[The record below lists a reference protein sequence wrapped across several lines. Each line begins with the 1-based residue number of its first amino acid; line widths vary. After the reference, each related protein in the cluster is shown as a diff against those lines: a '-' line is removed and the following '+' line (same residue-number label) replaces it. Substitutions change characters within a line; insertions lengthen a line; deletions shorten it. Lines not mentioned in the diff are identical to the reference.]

1 MTCETTL
8 TFSPSLMANMALTD
22 THTHTHTHTHTTP
35 LVLSVKQS
43 SHSWQSPRL
52 SSSSSTGS
60 QSWGG
65 SDRTHIFFFFFFLTR
80 FQLDQWNDTYP
91 ACNNREFPIIV
102 TFSGSFT
109 NFDSASEDH
118 LWYSNCSGF
127 AVLCTITC
135 QICEYYASE
144 QLDTIYVPRL
154 HSTVTTIWI

>member
-22 THTHTHTHTHTTP
+22 THTHTHNPSGLVCKTKLSFMAVTPTFFFLFHRFTKLRWIRSNTH
-35 LVLSVKQS
+35 L
-43 SHSWQSPRL
+43 
-52 SSSSSTGS
+52 
-60 QSWGG
+60 
-65 SDRTHIFFFFFFLTR
+65 FFFFFLTR